1 MDEEQ
6 MGPQTFLYGCELKSG
21 KDVVFN
27 PEEDD
32 FEHQLDLRMVCVD
45 PSTKDELHVVE
56 VEGQDAEG
64 EKVKAVLAA
73 LKPSTL
79 PSVCLSGFAIT
90 SPAVFRLKAGSGPIH
105 ISGQHLVMMGGDQT
119 FDEDDDEEEGVQTSK
134 KRAASSVPAL
144 KSQKKMKMDD
154 DEEDDDEESEAEE
167 TPVKVKKTPSKPQTP
182 AQNGK
187 GPKANTPAGK
197 QSKMPDGKGDKNG
210 QTPKAT
216 PKTPQTSK
224 PVLTV
229 PELKAKMK
237 ATVEKGVNLP
247 KLQPKF
253 ESFVKNSFRVTDA
266 KAIAELWKWRQT
278 VEDKK

>member
-1 MDEEQ
+1 MNGIDEEQ
-6 MGPQTFLYGCELKSG
+6 MGPQTFLYGCALKSG
-21 KDVVFN
+21 KDIVFN

-64 EKVKAVLAA
+64 EKVKVVLAA

-119 FDEDDDEEEGVQTSK
+119 LDDEEEEEVQTSK
-134 KRAASSVPAL
+134 KRPASVPAL

-154 DEEDDDEESEAEE
+154 DEDEEDDEEESEAEE
-167 TPVKVKKTPSKPQTP
+167 TPVKVKQTPSKPRTP

-197 QSKMPDGKGDKNG
+197 QSKTPDKGKGDKNG

-216 PKTPQTSK
+216 PKTPLTPK

-229 PELKAKMK
+229 PELKAKM
-237 ATVEKGVNLP
+237 KGVNLP

-253 ESFVKNSFRVTDA
+253 ESFVKNSFRVTDT
-266 KAIAELWKWRQT
+266 KIIEELWKWRQT